1 MNVKFTDSITRI
13 RPSDLFNVNLSSSNR
28 HINPTKLNE
37 QVTKYIKSYK
47 EIGELYFFDYFHI
60 GKTTNMDY
68 YIMLD
73 GQHRQQA
80 LKKIV
85 NDITNNINIELYV
98 NIDKEGLKTYIMNYR
113 YDVKKYDDII
123 SIEDLAKLIN
133 IINDRQAY
141 NFNIIAQK
149 VRPFIDSKLSNFFT
163 ILCNSTNYTFKI
175 NIEPSLKE
183 HLSSLYLYKISKNIC
198 DNEILVNEFNSCI
211 DSGDY
216 KLMLKLFQYIIDYN
230 TQIVNNLKVIIN
242 NENFNLNQKLA
253 RFYTLLQNYKLD
265 FPTSEITQTKKKFY
279 KKIEKQVNN
288 NFVLNLVYDRDYEQW
303 LKPLIEKFI
312 NEENFI

>member
-1 MNVKFTDSITRI
+1 MNVKITDSII
-13 RPSDLFNVNLSSSNR
+13 RLRSSELFNVNLSSSNR
-28 HINPTKLNE
+28 HINQTKLNE
-37 QVTKYIKSYK
+37 QVTKYIKSYE

-85 NDITNNINIELYV
+85 NDITNNINNELYE
-98 NIDKEGLKTYIMNYR
+98 NIDKNGLLTLINNYR
-113 YDVKKYDDII
+113 YDVKKYD
-123 SIEDLAKLIN
+123 N
-133 IINDRQAY
+133 ITNMEQLVKIMNMINDRQTFDL
-141 NFNIIAQK
+141 NVIVQK
-149 VRPFIDSKLSNFFT
+149 VRPFIDSKLFNFFT
-163 ILCNSTNYTFKI
+163 ILYNSTNYTFKI

-183 HLSSLYLYKISKNIC
+183 HLGSLYLYKISKIIC

-216 KLMLKLFQYIIDYN
+216 ELMLKLFQYIIDYN

-303 LKPLIEKFI
+303 LKPLITTFI
-312 NEENFI
+312 NENNI

>member
-1 MNVKFTDSITRI
+1 MNVKITDSIIRL
-13 RPSDLFNVNLSSSNR
+13 RPSELFNVNLSSSNR

-37 QVTKYIKSYK
+37 QVTKYIKSYE

-85 NDITNNINIELYV
+85 NDITNNINNELYE
-98 NIDKEGLKTYIMNYR
+98 NIDKNGLLTLINNYR
-113 YDVKKYDDII
+113 YDVKKYD
-123 SIEDLAKLIN
+123 N
-133 IINDRQAY
+133 ITNMEQLVKIMNMINDRQTFDL
-141 NFNIIAQK
+141 NVIVQK
-149 VRPFIDSKLSNFFT
+149 VRPFIDSKLFNFFT

-183 HLSSLYLYKISKNIC
+183 HLGSLYLYKISKIIC

-216 KLMLKLFQYIIDYN
+216 ELMLKLFQYIIDYN

-303 LKPLIEKFI
+303 LKPLITTFI
-312 NEENFI
+312 NENNI